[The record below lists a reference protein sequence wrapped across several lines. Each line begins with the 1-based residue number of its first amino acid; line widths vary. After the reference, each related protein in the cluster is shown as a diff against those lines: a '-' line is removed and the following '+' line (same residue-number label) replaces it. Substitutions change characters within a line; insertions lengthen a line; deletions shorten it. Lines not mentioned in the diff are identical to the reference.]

1 MATRKTER
9 AFDSG
14 HQIGARSRSADTRK
28 TYDQRVDQILAAATE
43 VFARDGYQKASMRA
57 IASASDVS
65 LAGLYHYFES
75 KQRMLFVI
83 QFRAFS
89 SLRNNLQEKLHGI
102 DDPIEQLRVMVKT
115 HISYF
120 VANMAALRVCSH
132 EMESLSGSA
141 YEETYKIRREYYDQ
155 VRAIVDRIIA
165 REAPNS
171 TIDQSIATM
180 SLFGALNWLY
190 QWYDPKKDRSP
201 NVLANQ
207 LATQFLHGVL
217 GAAGVPVDNWQ
228 ESIGSKS
235 AR

>member
-1 MATRKTER
+1 MATKKTER

-14 HQIGARSRSADTRK
+14 HQIGAKSRSTDSRK
-28 TYDQRVDQILAAATE
+28 TYDERVDQILEAATA
-43 VFARDGYQKASMRA
+43 VFARNGYQKASMRD

-65 LAGLYHYFES
+65 LAGLYHYFDS

-89 SLRNNLQEKLHGI
+89 SLLNNLQEKLHGI
-102 DDPIEQLRVMVKT
+102 DDPIEQLRVMVKA
-115 HISYF
+115 HVAYF
-120 VANMAALRVCSH
+120 AANMAALRVCSH
-132 EMESLSGSA
+132 EMESLTGSA
-141 YEETYKIRREYYDQ
+141 YEETYRIRREYYDL
-155 VRAIVDRIIA
+155 VRSIVDRIIA
-165 REAPNS
+165 SEAPNS
-171 TIDQSIATM
+171 TIDKGIATM

-190 QWYDPKKDRSP
+190 QWYDPKRDRSP

-228 ESIGSKS
+228 ESLRAKVGK
-235 AR
+235 